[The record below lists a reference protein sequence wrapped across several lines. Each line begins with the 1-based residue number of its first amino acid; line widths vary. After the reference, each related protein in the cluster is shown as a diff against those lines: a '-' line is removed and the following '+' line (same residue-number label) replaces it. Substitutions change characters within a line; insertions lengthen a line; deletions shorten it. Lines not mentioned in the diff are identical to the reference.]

1 MEQPIFKS
9 FDTMLREQVSPEWTY
24 DATMDSL
31 QKAFTTGNPGVAGGT
46 TSDALNMRLLNLDA
60 TMSSVLFQARHLKLF
75 NWLNRVPSVNA
86 LYEWNRRERYG
97 SSRGMFG
104 FPEGGAPAG
113 SAAAYTRNNTYIRY
127 MGVRGGITHQLSVA
141 GQMGGY
147 QLDPVEEEHH
157 NRTME
162 LLEKIERHIV
172 FGSANVLDGN
182 GNTVLYDGLIN
193 QLANSSVGSTH
204 VIDKQ
209 GAPMKFED
217 FEESA
222 YTMVQEG
229 LMPDVNDMGCFMS
242 PFVLSDLS
250 KSYLSLQRKLIGAN
264 PGDNVPGMRMA
275 GYDTNYGRF
284 NFDYSVFLEP
294 VKGGLPVAT
303 AEPGSPAAPT
313 GLATVAA
320 TNANSQLAYSTAYYY
335 RVAAFNAK
343 GESLAT
349 AAVGLTTAAATTR
362 NQVTVSWT
370 APAATGDPLTTALG
384 VHLYRGTKADGS
396 DAKWIAR
403 LPIATVS
410 YVDVNQQIPGTGYAL
425 ILNRAPEDLVIA
437 QMTPLLRF
445 PLAVVNT
452 TIEFL
457 LLLYHTLVMK
467 VPERQIIYKNV
478 GRYQVA

>member
-1 MEQPIFKS
+1 MEQVFKS
-9 FDTMLREQVSPEWTY
+9 FDQMLREQVSPEWTQ
-24 DATMDSL
+24 DRTMSEL
-31 QKAFTTGNPGVAGGT
+31 QKAFTTGNPGVPGST
-46 TSDALNMRLLNLDA
+46 TSDALNMRLLNLDS

-75 NWLNRVPSVNA
+75 NWINRVPSVNA

-113 SAAAYTRNNTYIRY
+113 SAAAYTRHNTYVRY
-127 MGVRGGITHQLSVA
+127 MGVRGGVTHQLSVA

-162 LLEKIERHIV
+162 LLEKIERHIF
-172 FGSANVLDGN
+172 FGDSTILDGN
-182 GNTVLYDGLIN
+182 GNTVLYDGLLN
-193 QLANSSVGSTH
+193 QLATSSVGATH

-209 GAPMKFED
+209 GAPMRFED

-222 YTMVQEG
+222 YTLIQEG
-229 LMPDVNDMGCFMS
+229 FVPDVNNFGVFMS

-264 PGDNVPGMRMA
+264 PGENVPGMRMA

-284 NFDYSVFLEP
+284 GFDYSVMLEP
-294 VKGGLPVAT
+294 VRNGAFVTT

-313 GLATVAA
+313 TVTTVAA
-320 TNANSQLAYSTAYYY
+320 TDAASNLAYSTTYYY

-343 GESLAT
+343 GESLST
-349 AAVGLTTAAATTR
+349 AAVGVATAASPTR
-362 NQVTVSWT
+362 NHITVSWA
-370 APAATGDPLTTALG
+370 APAPTGDPLTTALG
-384 VHLYRGTKADGS
+384 VHLYRGLRADGT
-396 DAKWIAR
+396 DAKWVAR
-403 LPIATVS
+403 LPIATTS
-410 YVDVNQQIPGTGYAL
+410 YVDVNQQIPGSGYVA
-425 ILNRAPEDLVIA
+425 IMSRAPEDLVIA

-467 VPERQIIYKNV
+467 VPERQIIYRNV